1 MKKIHRKRSWKKMV
15 IDHKKD
21 NLPHAREI
29 NDAIE
34 FQQWFARMGGLIE
47 NEDME
52 KVIKKF
58 M

>member
-15 IDHKKD
+15 IDNKKY

-29 NDAIE
+29 NDAVE
-34 FQQWFARMGGLIE
+34 FQQCFAKMGGLIE
-47 NEDME
+47 NDDME

>member
-15 IDHKKD
+15 NENKKD

-29 NDAIE
+29 NDAVE
-34 FQQWFARMGGLIE
+34 FQQWFAKMGGLIE

>member
-15 IDHKKD
+15 IDNKKD

-34 FQQWFARMGGLIE
+34 FQQWFAKMGDLIE